1 MSRKVEQG
9 RATRRELVAIATR
22 LFATNGYDGTSVDD
36 VLREAGISRGALY
49 HHFAGKDALFEAVL
63 GAVEAKVA
71 ETLVEAARGVRDPV
85 EVLRAGCAAWL
96 RLAQDPTVRQIALV
110 DAPTAVGWR
119 KWREIDER
127 YALGLLK
134 TTLRAAAAD
143 GRLHRDSVDV
153 LAHMLLAALAE
164 VALVVARA
172 PDPAAAA
179 RAGKV
184 AVDQLLD
191 RLLAP
196 KPRRTR

>member
-22 LFATNGYDGTSVDD
+22 LFATKGYDGTSVDD

-63 GAVEAKVA
+63 EAVEAKVA

>member
-22 LFATNGYDGTSVDD
+22 LFATKGYDGTSVDD

-63 GAVEAKVA
+63 EAVEARVA

-110 DAPTAVGWR
+110 DAPT
-119 KWREIDER
+119 
-127 YALGLLK
+127 
-134 TTLRAAAAD
+134 
-143 GRLHRDSVDV
+143 
-153 LAHMLLAALAE
+153 
-164 VALVVARA
+164 
-172 PDPAAAA
+172 
-179 RAGKV
+179 
-184 AVDQLLD
+184 
-191 RLLAP
+191 
-196 KPRRTR
+196 

>member
-22 LFATNGYDGTSVDD
+22 LFATKGYDATSVDD

-63 GAVEAKVA
+63 EAVEAKVA
-71 ETLVEAARGVRDPV
+71 ETLVEASRGARDPIDA
-85 EVLRAGCAAWL
+85 LRAGCAAWL

-134 TTLRAAAAD
+134 TTLHAAAAD
-143 GRLHRDSVDV
+143 GRLRRDSVDV

-172 PDPAAAA
+172 TDPAAAA

-191 RLLAP
+191 RLLTP
-196 KPRRTR
+196 KRRTR

>member
-63 GAVEAKVA
+63 EAVEAKVA

-96 RLAQDPTVRQIALV
+96 RLAQEPTVRQIALV